1 MILFASN
8 NEVLFIKV
16 LCSWVQR
23 DRFQMSLS
31 EIAEIVE
38 AERQS
43 MTKEILP
50 SDSREKSKHH
60 ITQAPVTGFQL
71 H

>member
-1 MILFASN
+1 ML
-8 NEVLFIKV
+8 LGTK
-16 LCSWVQR
+16 R

-31 EIAEIVE
+31 QIAETVE
-38 AERQS
+38 DERQT

-50 SDSREKSKHH
+50 SDSREKSKYH

-71 H
+71 Q